1 MSEKRQT
8 ILQLCELLKITN
20 EMIFICEIY
29 LINEIVLFKTPEI
42 E

>member
-1 MSEKRQT
+1 MT

-29 LINEIVLFKTPEI
+29 LVNYMVYLNIEIVWIKER
-42 E
+42 